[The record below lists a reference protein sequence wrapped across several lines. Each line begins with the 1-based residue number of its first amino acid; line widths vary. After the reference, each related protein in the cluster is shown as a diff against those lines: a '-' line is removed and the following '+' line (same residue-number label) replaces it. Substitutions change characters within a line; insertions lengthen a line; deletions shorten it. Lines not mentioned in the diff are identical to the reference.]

1 MGFSMT
7 SYSPRYYQKEALI
20 NAAEYISSGGKA
32 GLAVLPT
39 GTGKSHII
47 AELIQ
52 KLFIHNN
59 KFKILMVTHVKE
71 LIEQNFEKLKLHW
84 EKPAGRPPAGINS
97 AGLGSRQ
104 FTQPII
110 YAGIQSVYK
119 ESKRFGSVT
128 VLLIDE
134 CHLLSDKSTGMYRTF
149 IRGLK
154 LQNPDLCI
162 IGFTATPFRMDMGH
176 LCTGDTFD
184 KVFYDISNG
193 KDFTKLISEGFLSN
207 LKGIQPK
214 QQLDLSKVEKTKNDF
229 KEASLDKYV
238 NRAEITKKIVAE
250 TIQWAKDRK
259 KGLAFCVSKSH
270 AEDMSSRFNQAGLKS
285 TFIHSD
291 LSADL
296 RAKRLADYKNGL
308 YSLITNVGVLTTGFD
323 APDID
328 YILMARPTRSPSL
341 HIQMLGRGMRPYQ
354 GKNDCLVLDYGGNI
368 KRLGFVNDVSLP
380 EQNATGSDVAKVKSC
395 KHCSA
400 LIPISAKICTFCE
413 KPIES
418 KPKQI
423 SPNKNVHRGKVINS
437 KTTKTAIIK
446 QNKAQT
452 IKVLP
457 QHLKVSVS
465 FETANST
472 IFFIN
477 QENDNINE
485 KMAILFLRHG
495 STVQASNKKIRVLGV
510 SATEIAEALTQ
521 NKHTKIGKLKNFV
534 SSVWKETQFKLIKHD
549 DKVWAPMWPKLTQ
562 LSGKTLWK
570 LFTAYAIYLSKTR
583 EKNEQINT
591 RRTEASDRFLKHVFF
606 HKQAH
611 CPFDQNQ
618 SGCFFEEKK
627 SKKWLCL
634 SCGKLKSRELTLSQF
649 RQLHPYNSLIPISEF
664 IEHNLKPKKLQ

>member
-1 MGFSMT
+1 MGLMGFSMT

-84 EKPAGRPPAGINS
+84 EKPVGRPPAGINS

-193 KDFTKLISEGFLSN
+193 KDFTRLISEGFLSN

-341 HIQMLGRGMRPYQ
+341 HIQMLGRGMRPHQ
-354 GKNDCLVLDYGGNI
+354 DKNDCLVLDYGGNI

-400 LIPISAKICTFCE
+400 FIPISAKRCTFCN

-418 KPKQI
+418 KPKRI
-423 SPNKNVHRGKVINS
+423 SPNKNVHRGYVIGPTSNQSKIHLSANS
-437 KTTKTAIIK
+437 KSWKQSHPYLKMDII
-446 QNKAQT
+446 
-452 IKVLP
+452 
-457 QHLKVSVS
+457 
-465 FETANST
+465 FE
-472 IFFIN
+472 
-477 QENDNINE
+477 ENHV
-485 KMAILFLRHG
+485 AILKIH
-495 STVQASNKKIRVLGV
+495 TENKPSSILALLMINFRGQQQSDSSGIEGQKSLGQ
-510 SATEIAEALTQ
+510 EIAHNVTKNNHRRIGQLE
-521 NKHTKIGKLKNFV
+521 KHVRKN
-534 SSVWKETQFKLIKHD
+534 WKNSRIRILKHD
-549 DKVWAPMWPKLTQ
+549 DKTWAKVWEKLI
-562 LSGKTLWK
+562 K
-570 LFTAYAIYLSKTR
+570 LPGRSLMMLHSDYYRYVQMIKEENKKIDEKKEAALDRYLSY
-583 EKNEQINT
+583 
-591 RRTEASDRFLKHVFF
+591 VFF
-606 HKQAH
+606 HSQAS
-611 CPFDQNQ
+611 CPFGDNQ
-618 SGCFFEEKK
+618 GQCLFEETKTK
-627 SKKWLCL
+627 RWVCR
-634 SCGKLKSRELTLSQF
+634 SCKKLKSKGQVVAQF
-649 RQLHPYNSLIPISEF
+649 RKLHPHNPI
-664 IEHNLKPKKLQ
+664 KPIADFFEKRLVK